1 MDDIQ
6 VFIPEN
12 THLPKIIEMLTSGV
26 KPEHMLKSLEQADIK
41 LTKDELIILIVEG
54 LKYYKNL
61 TEFNPDVELGK
72 SIDRLNVLYNKCYKI
87 QDFKACLQIE
97 TQRIKLLKIEPKKN
111 HDETLQNFQ
120 LPQSFISGDDK

>member
-12 THLPKIIEMLTSGV
+12 THLPKVIEMITSGV
-26 KPEHMLKSLEQADIK
+26 KPEHMLNSLEKADIK

-54 LKYYKNL
+54 LKYYRGL
-61 TEFNPDVELGK
+61 TEFNPEIELGK

-111 HDETLQNFQ
+111 LEETLQNIQ
-120 LPQSFISGDDK
+120 LPINFTSGDEK